1 MTTTLILSDVHLDPG
16 RPEDYAIVESVIAR
30 EAIDALWILGD
41 LFEAWVGDDGAEQAD
56 LRLAAFLCS
65 RPYPVYWTPGNR
77 DFLVGA
83 EFGALCGW
91 ISLSPSQRLNCGLN
105 LLVRHGDE
113 WCTDDTAYQRFR
125 AEVRTPAWQQ
135 SFLQQPLTVRRSI
148 AQEMRQASQLAQ
160 TTARPDILDV
170 TEHSV
175 RVDACDHDA
184 QLVIHG
190 HTHRP
195 GLHLNRSYLRA
206 VTSDWHQAATV
217 IRLIDTASECRVE
230 QVVCDTNRSSVQAT
244 ATWQVGSPEWN
255 LN

>member
-16 RPEDYAIVESVIAR
+16 RPEDYALVESVIAR

-56 LRLAAFLCS
+56 LRLAQFLAS
-65 RPYPVYWTPGNR
+65 RPYPIYWTPGNR
-77 DFLVGA
+77 DFLIGP
-83 EFGALCGW
+83 EFSALCRW
-91 ISLSPSQRLNCGLN
+91 VPLVPCQRLRCGIN

-125 AEVRTPAWQQ
+125 AEVRSDTWQQ

-148 AQEMRQASQLAQ
+148 AQEMRQTSRLTQATVRAE
-160 TTARPDILDV
+160 ILDV
-170 TEHSV
+170 AEHSV
-175 RVDACDHDA
+175 CSDADTHDA

-195 GLHLNRSYLRA
+195 GLHLTPSYLRA
-206 VTSDWHQAATV
+206 VTSDWHQTATV
-217 IRLIDTASECRVE
+217 IRLIDTDSDCRVE
-230 QVVCDTNRSSVQAT
+230 QVLCDSNACAVQAT
-244 ATWQVGSPEWN
+244 ATFRVGSPEWN